1 MDQSEQAP
9 EAEETLTPAM
19 GSYSAGGHDVEFE
32 EPEPTD
38 LFDIAHGE
46 IPSFGALM
54 QARPSVFSSQKT
66 HDTFLRHV
74 ENLASSGEEGRRRGL
89 GMWMLG
95 RYAEAAEALS
105 SHGDDDVAAYTAARS
120 LVSLQR
126 LDEAAAIFR
135 KLSEKYPTE
144 PRPRG
149 DMLDAELDLA
159 LTKGDVEAA
168 VSSLEAALAGLPE
181 AFGGAHR

>member
-1 MDQSEQAP
+1 MTTTS
-9 EAEETLTPAM
+9 
-19 GSYSAGGHDVEFE
+19 
-32 EPEPTD
+32 
-38 LFDIAHGE
+38 
-46 IPSFGALM
+46 
-54 QARPSVFSSQKT
+54 
-66 HDTFLRHV
+66 
-74 ENLASSGEEGRRRGL
+74 
-89 GMWMLG
+89 
-95 RYAEAAEALS
+95 
-105 SHGDDDVAAYTAARS
+105 AYTAARS

-181 AFGGAHR
+181 TFGESVEGRHLRGRVADSPATTGRRSSASRPRAPRTRPTGATSSGSRTSRSAAAGPSPSTRTRPSRRSSPSTAP